1 MSNNNNKKWFYLILL
16 SFIWGSS
23 YILIKKTLIGLTP
36 LQLGSLRVIFT
47 TLVLLIIG
55 FSSLKRI
62 PKDKWKWIFAT
73 GYIGSFFPSFLFAFA
88 QTEIDSGVAAI
99 LNSLTPLATLIIGVV
114 FYKFIIDSRQIIG
127 VVIGLIGSFILIYE
141 GSTINP
147 DQNFLFVGF
156 IIVASICYATSVN
169 MLKVHLQDVP
179 ATSIALGN
187 FICILPPA
195 IIILFCS
202 GFMNIDIA
210 KSPEV
215 QKSLFYIIILSI
227 FGSAFAKILFNKFI
241 QIASPV
247 FASSVTYT
255 LPIVAIMWGIL
266 DGESINIKQILATT
280 VILIGVYMANR
291 KSKIT

>member
-1 MSNNNNKKWFYLILL
+1 MSNNNKKWFYLILL

-114 FYKFIIDSRQIIG
+114 FYKFIIDSRQIVG

-195 IIILFCS
+195 IIILFYS

-266 DGESINIKQILATT
+266 DGESINTKQILATT
-280 VILIGVYMANR
+280 VILVGVYMANR

>member
-1 MSNNNNKKWFYLILL
+1 MSNNNKKWIYLVIL
-16 SFIWGSS
+16 SVIWGSS

-47 TLVLLIIG
+47 FIVLLIIG
-55 FSSLKRI
+55 FNSLKKI

-73 GYIGSFFPSFLFAFA
+73 GYIGSFFPSFCFAFA
-88 QTEIDSGVAAI
+88 QTEIDSVVAAI
-99 LNSLTPLATLIIGVV
+99 LNSLTPLATLIIGVG
-114 FYKFIIDSRQIIG
+114 FYKFIIDSKQIIG
-127 VVIGLIGSFILIYE
+127 VIIGLIGSFFLIYE

-169 MLKVHLQDVP
+169 MLKYHLQDIP

-187 FICILPPA
+187 FLCILPPA
-195 IIILFCS
+195 VILLFYS
-202 GFMNIDIA
+202 GFMDINI
-210 KSPEV
+210 KESPEV
-215 QKSLFYIIILSI
+215 QNALFYIIILSI

-255 LPIVAIMWGIL
+255 LPIVAIMWGFL
-266 DGESINIKQILATT
+266 DGETISLRQFFATAIILVGVFLANKQKSI
-280 VILIGVYMANR
+280 
-291 KSKIT
+291 

>member
-1 MSNNNNKKWFYLILL
+1 MSNNNKKWFYLILL

-195 IIILFCS
+195 IIILFYS

>member
-1 MSNNNNKKWFYLILL
+1 MSNNNKKWIYLVIL
-16 SFIWGSS
+16 SVIWGSS

-47 TLVLLIIG
+47 FIVLLIIG
-55 FSSLKRI
+55 FNSLKKI

-73 GYIGSFFPSFLFAFA
+73 GYIGSFFPSFFFAFA

-99 LNSLTPLATLIIGVV
+99 LNSLTPLATLIIGVG
-114 FYKFIIDSRQIIG
+114 FYKFIIDSKQIIG
-127 VVIGLIGSFILIYE
+127 VIIGLIGSFFLIYE

-156 IIVASICYATSVN
+156 IMVASICYATSVN
-169 MLKVHLQDVP
+169 MLKYHLQDIP

-187 FICILPPA
+187 FLCILPPA
-195 IIILFCS
+195 VILLFYS
-202 GFMNIDIA
+202 GFMDINI
-210 KSPEV
+210 KESPEV
-215 QKSLFYIIILSI
+215 QNALFYIIILSI

-255 LPIVAIMWGIL
+255 LPIVAIMWGFL
-266 DGESINIKQILATT
+266 DGETISLRQFFATAIILVGVFLANKQ
-280 VILIGVYMANR
+280 
-291 KSKIT
+291 KSN

>member
-1 MSNNNNKKWFYLILL
+1 MSNNNKKWIYLVIL
-16 SFIWGSS
+16 SVIWGSS

-47 TLVLLIIG
+47 FIVLLIIG
-55 FSSLKRI
+55 FNSLKKI

-73 GYIGSFFPSFLFAFA
+73 GYIGSFFPSFFFAFA

-99 LNSLTPLATLIIGVV
+99 LNSLTPLATLIIGVG
-114 FYKFIIDSRQIIG
+114 FYKFIIDSKQIIG
-127 VVIGLIGSFILIYE
+127 VIIGLIGSFFLIYE

-169 MLKVHLQDVP
+169 MLKYHLQDIP

-187 FICILPPA
+187 FLCILPPA
-195 IIILFCS
+195 VILLFYS
-202 GFMNIDIA
+202 GFMDINI
-210 KSPEV
+210 KESPEV
-215 QKSLFYIIILSI
+215 QNALFYIIILSI

-255 LPIVAIMWGIL
+255 LPIVAIMWGFL
-266 DGESINIKQILATT
+266 DGETISLRQFFATAIILVGVFLANKQKSI
-280 VILIGVYMANR
+280 
-291 KSKIT
+291 

>member
-1 MSNNNNKKWFYLILL
+1 MSNNNKKWFYLILL

-36 LQLGSLRVIFT
+36 LQLGSLRVVFT

-266 DGESINIKQILATT
+266 DGESINTKQILATT
-280 VILIGVYMANR
+280 VILVGVYMANR

>member
-1 MSNNNNKKWFYLILL
+1 MSNNNKKWFYLILL

-114 FYKFIIDSRQIIG
+114 FYKFILDSRQIIG

-195 IIILFCS
+195 IIILFYS